1 MKIIH
6 FLSRIMNIF
15 ASAVLVAMML
25 LTVADVCLR
34 YFLRQPI
41 LGATELTENMMVCMA
56 FFALAWCAGQQGH
69 LRVDLVVSRFSPRMQ
84 AVFDSITSMVGLI
97 IVALIAWRSF
107 LEGLAVRQL
116 NIISSL
122 LKIPA
127 FPFYYVVAAGC
138 ALLCLVMVAQFIR
151 DINKAVNG

>member
-1 MKIIH
+1 MTIIH
-6 FLSRIMNIF
+6 FLSRLLNIF

-34 YFLRQPI
+34 YFFNYPI
-41 LGATELTENMMVCMA
+41 LGATELTENMMVCLA
-56 FFALAWCAGQQGH
+56 FFALAWCARQQGH

-84 AVFDSITSMVGLI
+84 AVCDSITSMVGLI
-97 IVALIAWRSF
+97 VVALIAWRSF
-107 LEGLAVRQL
+107 LEGTAVREL

-127 FPFYYVVAAGC
+127 FPFYYVVAVGC
-138 ALLCLVMVAQFIR
+138 ALLSVVMITQVIQNIH
-151 DINKAVNG
+151 KAVNG